1 MSDGEQ
7 QQQQQIVNNLHLDS
21 SASPPSEL
29 NSSDQ
34 GDNLSLFTEDCNN
47 SSATIVA
54 KSNYQSKHSQPVVTM
69 PTSTTSNSGA
79 GNQID
84 EAIRFGA
91 IGKQHFA
98 PQSLCVIPL
107 YHKLFSNVSFLCIL

>member
-7 QQQQQIVNNLHLDS
+7 QQQQQIVNTLHLDS

-34 GDNLSLFTEDCNN
+34 GDKASLFAEDNN
-47 SSATIVA
+47 NDINNFSATIVS
-54 KSNYQSKHSQPVVTM
+54 KSNHQLEHSYPVVTM

-84 EAIRFGA
+84 DAIRFGA
-91 IGKQHFA
+91 IGKQCCA
-98 PQSLCVIPL
+98 TV
-107 YHKLFSNVSFLCIL
+107 